1 MEAKHNDNVAT
12 KVVIPIIPVFARPI
26 HFLRNGNRME
36 AQTPIMHEA
45 PTDAPS
51 TDSETHC

>member
-1 MEAKHNDNVAT
+1 MEARHSDNVAT
-12 KVVIPIIPVFARPI
+12 KVVIPTIPVFANPI
-26 HFLRNGNRME
+26 HFLKNGNSME
-36 AQTPIMHEA
+36 AQTPTIHEA